1 MLNYTVTIMFEG
13 LACSVDHTREIDR
26 VSNCEECG
34 EGGDGDLGRDCVC
47 VCVCVREGV
56 GVSV

>member
-47 VCVCVREGV
+47 VCVCV
-56 GVSV
+56 

>member
-1 MLNYTVTIMFEG
+1 MFEG

-47 VCVCVREGV
+47 VCVCVCKRG
-56 GVSV
+56 GGG